1 MHFYAVHP
9 DADLGAELVSC
20 LFWALHGQSTWV
32 FQCLTHLFTS
42 VPFIITPILQT
53 PVKQEI
59 EESQNGWGWKGP
71 QEVVRPNPGVWS
83 KEVSLEDFGW
93 ADAYIP
99 MSSVKSTWGP
109 LQGCTTL
116 RFFILQYPYLA
127 CPITQLPICPLLSY
141 SIWVVGGVA
150 HRGGKKWAGT
160 WEKKV
165 VWERDTCRT
174 TQKCF
179 FVELGRWRRRVVEQ
193 SSLLVRT
200 IFHLSHGSCW
210 ANRDEMANT
219 PSCWCPQIH
228 LPNNQCSQDA

>member
-9 DADLGAELVSC
+9 DAGLGAELVSC

-141 SIWVVGGVA
+141 SEWWEVWHIEVGKSELG
-150 HRGGKKWAGT
+150 HERIRLCERGT
-160 WEKKV
+160 L
-165 VWERDTCRT
+165 
-174 TQKCF
+174 
-179 FVELGRWRRRVVEQ
+179 VELPKSAFLWSWG
-193 SSLLVRT
+193 
-200 IFHLSHGSCW
+200 
-210 ANRDEMANT
+210 DEGEGWWSRA
-219 PSCWCPQIH
+219 PFW
-228 LPNNQCSQDA
+228 

>member
-9 DADLGAELVSC
+9 DAGLGAELVSC

-99 MSSVKSTWGP
+99 MSLVTLTWGP

-116 RFFILQYPYLA
+116 LFFILQYPYLA

-141 SIWVVGGVA
+141 SEWWEVWHIEVGKSELG
-150 HRGGKKWAGT
+150 HERIRLCERGT
-160 WEKKV
+160 L
-165 VWERDTCRT
+165 
-174 TQKCF
+174 
-179 FVELGRWRRRVVEQ
+179 VELPKSAFLWSWG
-193 SSLLVRT
+193 
-200 IFHLSHGSCW
+200 
-210 ANRDEMANT
+210 DEGEGWWSRA
-219 PSCWCPQIH
+219 PFW
-228 LPNNQCSQDA
+228 

>member
-141 SIWVVGGVA
+141 SEWWEVWHIEVGKSELG
-150 HRGGKKWAGT
+150 HERIKLCERGT
-160 WEKKV
+160 L
-165 VWERDTCRT
+165 
-174 TQKCF
+174 
-179 FVELGRWRRRVVEQ
+179 VELPKSAFLWSWG
-193 SSLLVRT
+193 
-200 IFHLSHGSCW
+200 
-210 ANRDEMANT
+210 DEGEGWWSRA
-219 PSCWCPQIH
+219 PFW
-228 LPNNQCSQDA
+228 